1 MLNSI
6 KAVLVAVTALSAST
20 AYAGGPVII
29 DEEGNDELIVDNPG
43 SRIGILPVLG
53 ALVLVCLI
61 ACGGGDD
68 DPATEGET
76 GPKVP

>member
-6 KAVLVAVTALSAST
+6 KAVLVAITALSAST

-68 DPATEGET
+68 DPAPVET
-76 GPKVP
+76 KF

>member
-6 KAVLVAVTALSAST
+6 KAVLVAITALSAST

-68 DPATEGET
+68 DPAP
-76 GPKVP
+76 GPVEEK